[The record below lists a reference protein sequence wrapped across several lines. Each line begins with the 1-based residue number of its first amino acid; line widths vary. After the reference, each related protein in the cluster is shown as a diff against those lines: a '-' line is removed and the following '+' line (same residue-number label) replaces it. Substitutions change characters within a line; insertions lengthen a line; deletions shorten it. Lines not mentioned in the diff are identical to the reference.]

1 MSEALFVGGLGLI
14 SLVSTYLFIYNFRKF
29 NLCLGGYFLGFFFLL
44 VTFHALSGIFIYAFL
59 DVRYFITN
67 RISFFM
73 FYGVFYYLFLR
84 GGACKMTNSSINFT
98 NALAKHLIAPVLFVI
113 VYFVYSLIP
122 DQFHIPFFTTNFNL
136 IFIIEGG
143 FIVLYA
149 IKSYRLLMTLS
160 LQDQRLRLHL
170 LSINTI
176 LLFVGILLVCFY
188 FLDVYY
194 FSFYKIWSI
203 YNVLSIVIYFTC
215 IRKSIDIFL
224 TTPDIDIVVLSS
236 KKSNTR
242 LCIDID
248 FTDDLAVDSASTEA
262 INKVKYSRS
271 KLSSKTLTEYGKRI
285 NKVLVEHGMYLQ
297 PDFSLEELSNETK
310 ISKHHLGQFF
320 STVHN
325 KSFSRFINELRIAYL
340 LQCLNNNVEE
350 RFTVNDLL
358 AVSPFKSRASFF
370 RNFKDITGFAPS
382 DYLKNFYKD

>member
-1 MSEALFVGGLGLI
+1 MSEALFVGGLGFI
-14 SLVSTYLFIYNFRKF
+14 ALVSSYLFLYNFRKF

-44 VTFHALSGIFIYAFL
+44 VTFHALSGIFIYTFL
-59 DVRYFITN
+59 DVKYFITN

-84 GGACKMTNSSINFT
+84 GGAYKMTNINYT
-98 NALAKHLIAPVLFVI
+98 NALASHLIAPVIFVLG
-113 VYFVYSLIP
+113 YFLYFLIP
-122 DQFHIPFFTTNFNL
+122 DQFQIPFVITNFNL
-136 IFIIEGG
+136 IYILEGG

-160 LQDQRLRLHL
+160 LQNQQLRLHL

-176 LLFVGILLVCFY
+176 LLFVGVLLVCFY
-188 FLDVYY
+188 FLDKYY
-194 FSFYKIWSI
+194 FSFYKICTI
-203 YNVLSIVIYFTC
+203 YTILGILIYFTY
-215 IRKSIDIFL
+215 IKKGIDQFL
-224 TTPDIDIVVLSS
+224 TTPTSNATDFSS
-236 KKSNTR
+236 AVSSAKINRNKDFSNSEISEASH
-242 LCIDID
+242 LES
-248 FTDDLAVDSASTEA
+248 TD
-262 INKVKYSRS
+262 KVKYSRS
-271 KLSSKTLTEYGKRI
+271 KLSSKTLTEYEKRI